1 LYKGAVATVPP
12 APEPQPLRLPAWAW
26 AALATVFAFV
36 YLRGV
41 AVEPLCGE
49 ELTAALAAHEML
61 ARGDFVVPRVLGE
74 PFVGQ
79 PPLPSW
85 LVALAA
91 GGRTSGVGPAAVR
104 LPGLLALAGVALVVA
119 RLGVSAG
126 SGAHALPALVLLSF
140 ALLPLQSRAG
150 DGSLVAALL
159 VTAALAAFEL
169 GRRRA
174 SGALQW
180 VLAQACVA
188 AAALTQGMAPAL
200 FHAPA
205 LVTAWRRRVRLR
217 LVAFVAG
224 FVVMLALV
232 LAWVVPYARS
242 GFALAAVA
250 QFSAGTSRAT
260 GGGLLGRLACELG
273 ALGSL
278 LLPWGAALLAVALP
292 RVRAL
297 LRGLLADPWTALCAA
312 TTLWG
317 AALFL
322 FAGDA
327 DPSSFV
333 PALPAA
339 AVLLSSILTR
349 ADRAVAAAWPWAV
362 VGAAWIAVLASARPS
377 GPAATLAALGLLAIA
392 AAWAAARAFGVATAG
407 LLAAGVLYGLVSSS
421 SGASALAREQ
431 DELSQTAD
439 TLAPYLRP
447 EMPVVVRRSV
457 DRRLAWLLVQRLDR
471 VVLERRPMPPYDL
484 VAPAEALPLNAKL
497 MTQAGGYSVWRVR
510 LAGPTDPTP

>member
-1 LYKGAVATVPP
+1 MATVPP
-12 APEPQPLRLPAWAW
+12 APEPRPLRLPAWAW
-26 AALATVFAFV
+26 AALATVLAFV

-41 AVEPLCGE
+41 AVEPLRGE

-104 LPGLLALAGVALVVA
+104 LPGVLALAGAALVVA
-119 RLGVSAG
+119 RLGVGAG

-159 VTAALAAFEL
+159 VTGALAAFEL
-169 GRRRA
+169 GRRRS

-180 VLAQACVA
+180 VLAQSCVA
-188 AAALTQGMAPAL
+188 AAALTQGMAPVL

-205 LVTAWRRRVRLR
+205 LVTAWRRRVPLR
-217 LVAFVAG
+217 PVAFGAG
-224 FVVMLALV
+224 FVVMLGLI

-250 QFSAGTSRAT
+250 QFSGGASRPT
-260 GGGLLGRLACELG
+260 GGGLLGLARPIG

-278 LLPWGAALLAVALP
+278 LLPWGAAALAAALP
-292 RVRAL
+292 RGRAA

-312 TTLWG
+312 TTLW
-317 AALFL
+317 AATVFL

-327 DPSSFV
+327 DLSSMV

-349 ADRAVAAAWPWAV
+349 ADRTLAAAWPWAV
-362 VGAAWIAVLASARPS
+362 VAAAWSAVLAATRPP
-377 GPAATLAALGLLAIA
+377 GQAAELVAVGLLAIA
-392 AAWAAARAFGVATAG
+392 AAWAVARAFGVATAG
-407 LLAAGVLYGLVSSS
+407 LLAAGLLYGLVSSGS
-421 SGASALAREQ
+421 SLLALAREQ

-447 EMPVVVRRSV
+447 ELPVVVRRSV

-497 MTQAGGYSVWRVR
+497 MAQAGGYCVWRVR
-510 LAGPTDPTP
+510 LAGPPDPMP